1 MKETVFEV
9 LLFLFENHMDSDGS
23 DGNELPDQQTLI
35 EELQQAGFHQPE
47 ISKAFQWLEALSDM
61 PKDSQ
66 WAAHA
71 DSVRIFTEA
80 ECRKLSVEC
89 RGCLVFLEQVGILA
103 WHSRELIIDR
113 MLALEGDSLDLSEL
127 KWVMLM
133 VLFNIPGQEQAAV
146 ALEQLVLHEES
157 GSLCH

>member
-9 LLFLFENHMDSDGS
+9 LLYLFENHMESDGS
-23 DGNELPDQQTLI
+23 EAHVLPDQQSLI
-35 EELQQAGFHQPE
+35 EELQQSGFHQPE
-47 ISKAFQWLEALSDM
+47 ISKAFQWLEALSDL
-61 PKDSQ
+61 PKDSP
-66 WAAHA
+66 WSAHP
-71 DSVRIFTEA
+71 DSVRIFTDA
-80 ECRKLSVEC
+80 ECRKLSFEC
-89 RGCLVFLEQVGILA
+89 RGCLLFLEQVGILD

-113 MLALEGDSLDLSEL
+113 MLALEGDDLDLSEL